1 MSPFYSATMS
11 RIAENTSFNEKK
23 RSEETQTVRA
33 GGAKNFRPAAD
44 PLPGDAGR
52 PKFNQLEMVT
62 THYLYIQTK
71 FGKDRCTQ
79 FRVIVVTKPHTH
91 TPHTHTHRQDRL
103 QYTAPQLARSVK
115 TGFSSACFFTITTQ
129 CSECIFKNVS
139 STKGT
144 IYLRLYILQSFS
156 TIYFWH
162 P

>member
-91 TPHTHTHRQDRL
+91 TPHTHSQTGPITIHCAAASAQCKNGFL
-103 QYTAPQLARSVK
+103 QCMLLHYYYTVFRMHLQE
-115 TGFSSACFFTITTQ
+115 F
-129 CSECIFKNVS
+129 IFNKRY
-139 STKGT
+139 
-144 IYLRLYILQSFS
+144 YLS
-156 TIYFWH
+156 
-162 P
+162 